1 MKKYLKMNKRQLI
14 VVMGN
19 TKNPRLKNRLF
30 HILTL
35 KAMGLIDDD
44 GNLHPSL
51 KID

>member
-14 VVMGN
+14 VVIGN